1 MAYVIDKQLCSGCDA
16 CSIVCPTNAI
26 SHDAKAEKNSID
38 AEYCVSCRLCSSFC
52 DKNAIKA
59 PDGSFSPYK
68 GWENWSM
75 PFIDPDKCSGC
86 SLCIEEC
93 PMNAIGLTGP
103 AKHGDI
109 HTYAYLKDSECC
121 IGCEK
126 CCVRCPIGAITM
138 IPQLDPDGREN
149 PANLWPEYIEKP
161 EKRSGPAALFRNAK

>member
-1 MAYVIDKQLCSGCDA
+1 
-16 CSIVCPTNAI
+16 
-26 SHDAKAEKNSID
+26 
-38 AEYCVSCRLCSSFC
+38 
-52 DKNAIKA
+52 
-59 PDGSFSPYK
+59 
-68 GWENWSM
+68 
-75 PFIDPDKCSGC
+75 
-86 SLCIEEC
+86 
-93 PMNAIGLTGP
+93 MNAIGLTGP

-161 EKRSGPAALFRNAK
+161 

>member
-1 MAYVIDKQLCSGCDA
+1 M
-16 CSIVCPTNAI
+16 CPTNAI

>member
-1 MAYVIDKQLCSGCDA
+1 
-16 CSIVCPTNAI
+16 
-26 SHDAKAEKNSID
+26 
-38 AEYCVSCRLCSSFC
+38 
-52 DKNAIKA
+52 
-59 PDGSFSPYK
+59 
-68 GWENWSM
+68 M

-109 HTYAYLKDSECC
+109 HTYAYLKGSECC

-161 EKRSGPAALFRNAK
+161 EKRSCPASLFRNAK

>member
-16 CSIVCPTNAI
+16 CSSVCPTNAI

-68 GWENWSM
+68 GWKNWSM

-109 HTYAYLKDSECC
+109 HTYAYLKGS
-121 IGCEK
+121 
-126 CCVRCPIGAITM
+126 
-138 IPQLDPDGREN
+138 
-149 PANLWPEYIEKP
+149 
-161 EKRSGPAALFRNAK
+161 